1 MEYYSSINPLLLSQP
16 SCVETIKNLNQQKD
30 VNKDDAALK
39 KSSQDFES
47 ILINYVIKAM
57 WETVPKSELSGEDNM
72 GMDTYTEIMHA
83 ALAQDIAAKGGL
95 GIAPAIYKQLMQHLN
110 DCRSSMITCLIL
122 QIQKNSI

>member
-16 SCVETIKNLNQQKD
+16 SCVEAIKNLNQQKD
-30 VNKDDAALK
+30 INKDDATLK

-57 WETVPKSELSGEDNM
+57 WETVPKSDLSDENNM

-95 GIAPAIYKQLMQHLN
+95 GIAPAIYKQLMQN
-110 DCRSSMITCLIL
+110 KGQS
-122 QIQKNSI
+122 

>member
-16 SCVETIKNLNQQKD
+16 SCVETIKNINQQKD
-30 VNKDDAALK
+30 INHDDASLK

-47 ILINYVIKAM
+47 ILINYVIRAM
-57 WETVPKSELSGEDNM
+57 WETVPKSNLSDENNM

-95 GIAPAIYKQLMQHLN
+95 GIAPAIYKQLMHNKGQ
-110 DCRSSMITCLIL
+110 S
-122 QIQKNSI
+122 

>member
-16 SCVETIKNLNQQKD
+16 SCVETIKNINQQKNI
-30 VNKDDAALK
+30 NKDDVALK

-57 WETVPKSELSGEDNM
+57 WETVPKSELSDENNA
-72 GMDTYTEIMHA
+72 GMDTYTEIMHT

-95 GIAPAIYKQLMQHLN
+95 GIAPTIYKQLMQN
-110 DCRSSMITCLIL
+110 KGQS
-122 QIQKNSI
+122 

>member
-30 VNKDDAALK
+30 INQDDASLK

-57 WETVPKSELSGEDNM
+57 WETVPKSNLSDENNM

-95 GIAPAIYKQLMQHLN
+95 GIAPAIYKQLMQN
-110 DCRSSMITCLIL
+110 KGQS
-122 QIQKNSI
+122 

>member
-16 SCVETIKNLNQQKD
+16 SCVEAIKNLNQQKD
-30 VNKDDAALK
+30 INKDDATLK

-57 WETVPKSELSGEDNM
+57 WETVPKSNLSDENNM

-95 GIAPAIYKQLMQHLN
+95 GIAPAIYKQLMLN
-110 DCRSSMITCLIL
+110 KEQS
-122 QIQKNSI
+122 

>member
-16 SCVETIKNLNQQKD
+16 SCVEAIKNLNQQKD
-30 VNKDDAALK
+30 INNDDATLK

-57 WETVPKSELSGEDNM
+57 WETVPKSDLSDENNM

-95 GIAPAIYKQLMQHLN
+95 GIAPIIYKQLMQN
-110 DCRSSMITCLIL
+110 KGQS
-122 QIQKNSI
+122 

>member
-16 SCVETIKNLNQQKD
+16 SCVEAIKNLNQQKD
-30 VNKDDAALK
+30 INNDDATLK

-57 WETVPKSELSGEDNM
+57 WQTVPKSDLSDENNM

-95 GIAPAIYKQLMQHLN
+95 GIAPVIYKQLMQN
-110 DCRSSMITCLIL
+110 KGQS
-122 QIQKNSI
+122 

>member
-16 SCVETIKNLNQQKD
+16 SCVEAIKNLNQQKD
-30 VNKDDAALK
+30 INKDDATLK

-57 WETVPKSELSGEDNM
+57 WQTVPKSDLSDENNM

-95 GIAPAIYKQLMQHLN
+95 GIAPIIYKQLMQN
-110 DCRSSMITCLIL
+110 KGQS
-122 QIQKNSI
+122 

>member
-16 SCVETIKNLNQQKD
+16 SCVETIKNINQQKD
-30 VNKDDAALK
+30 INKDDATLK

-57 WETVPKSELSGEDNM
+57 WQTVPKSDLSDENNM

-95 GIAPAIYKQLMQHLN
+95 GIAPIIYKQLMQN
-110 DCRSSMITCLIL
+110 KGQS
-122 QIQKNSI
+122 

>member
-16 SCVETIKNLNQQKD
+16 SCVEAIKNINQQKE
-30 VNKDDAALK
+30 VNKDDATLK

-57 WETVPKSELSGEDNM
+57 WETVPKSDLSDENNM

-95 GIAPAIYKQLMQHLN
+95 GIAPVIYKQLMQN
-110 DCRSSMITCLIL
+110 KGQS
-122 QIQKNSI
+122 

>member
-16 SCVETIKNLNQQKD
+16 SCVEAIKNLNQQKD
-30 VNKDDAALK
+30 INNDDATLK

-57 WETVPKSELSGEDNM
+57 WQTVPKSDLSDENNM

-95 GIAPAIYKQLMQHLN
+95 GIAPIIYKQLMQN
-110 DCRSSMITCLIL
+110 KGQS
-122 QIQKNSI
+122 